1 MRHFFIWFC
10 FLKWDCKGWMD
21 FITRGF
27 YIQKYFYCTSLRM
40 LTFKKL
46 WEPDLIW
53 GIIFDFSL
61 LITFFFLYSFYL
73 SLFFFFFLVH
83 TVSQPYHPCIVPFWF
98 LSYYPEHQSYL
109 RYCMGMTQ
117 SLLNLELVSSV
128 FVYVSVIL
136 VGKPNSS
143 SSVCWCEILKVRCL
157 WRYQ

>member
-53 GIIFDFSL
+53 GIIFDFSF

-73 SLFFFFFLVH
+73 SLFFFFFLFGSYCKPAISSLYC
-83 TVSQPYHPCIVPFWF
+83 TF
-98 LSYYPEHQSYL
+98 LIFVLLSWTPEL
-109 RYCMGMTQ
+109 
-117 SLLNLELVSSV
+117 
-128 FVYVSVIL
+128 FAIL
-136 VGKPNSS
+136 HGYDSIPVKFRVGQL
-143 SSVCWCEILKVRCL
+143 CFCVRFSNFS
-157 WRYQ
+157 RKT